1 MREVQRNINERKNT
15 TGKCLRRKLGGRA
28 VKRTM
33 RETMKRIMALL
44 LMVTLLPFS
53 DYTSLHTW
61 AQENEMQQ
69 GKETTMQGENKGEEE
84 QSGDEGKE
92 TQPQQEEMQEQEEQP
107 DITYEDYTV
116 GEDMQLQENKEV
128 NNLVITSGTLDLNG
142 YRIIVH
148 GDVNLTK
155 GQITIGSGQ
164 MICYGNFSK
173 IGSTTVVM
181 ENINGLLSVAGDFL
195 WKGTYYKNTNKLI
208 AGTIKIGKNFVSE
221 NSSNGRFQASGAHRV
236 VFNGEEQQTI
246 EAASGTYFQTV
257 EIENTSSQGVVSSAV
272 LPIKE
277 LKRNGNIITYNV
289 EGESFGWTLQQD
301 EVINGELC
309 LVGGALNLNGH
320 TLTVEGDLILAA
332 GTICVGNGNLSVKGN
347 FYQELKIQSSEG
359 NGYGTLVMEDEEG
372 IVTVDGNYLF
382 CNDVLYPQNLTA
394 GSLQVKG
401 DFTTKN
407 QGGGGDF
414 ISLDS
419 HKLVLCGE
427 GKQNVK
433 MDNGSF
439 TGSRLSGLVVDNTS
453 NDNICLL
460 NTIYVEKSLQSDR
473 QAPQGNICIGADTM
487 IHGEKLYADIKVGKN
502 KTLTQ
507 NIALYGNLTL
517 EGNVLFKLNT
527 YTLEVYGDCNIVRG
541 SSNGGF
547 VMNKAEDRVLVTG
560 DFVTDAYNYSEMS
573 AGILELQG
581 DFYQNYRDNFKPSG
595 SHKTILS
602 GKEKQNLY
610 FISSGSGFC
619 ILELTNTSQE
629 GIFANRPIKATHWIQ
644 NNVKVTY
651 AGVQGTQGYTLEQDK
666 VLEDSLY
673 ITGGELNLAGHTLE
687 IKGDLIVGGGT
698 LNINGGT
705 LIVRGDMRIQ
715 CVDDDEESGYGES
728 SARLLMKQA
737 QDKVSVDGDFVMQSC
752 ESSSGNLSAGI
763 LEVKG
768 NIEKKNTV
776 TGSGYSNFLAT
787 GTHRLLLSGDREQAI
802 TVQGNAT
809 MQCEKLEIQNKA
821 GVQVQGTL
829 LVNGSLKQNEEV
841 LSDSNHSFFMTGYI
855 KVGNRMTLENNGF
868 CGNLNFYYTKD
879 LREEW
884 HIYGD
889 VKINANVSVYAPMHV
904 EGNLIFD
911 SGDHLILQNA
921 QIDISGDCIQNK
933 SNYANGLQMTHDSD
947 MVIIGGDYRIDNE
960 TTSVMTAGC
969 VKVAGDFLHTR
980 RGGNGF
986 ISKGTHKIILNGNNQ
1001 QKVQIN
1007 NEMSYIEQLVL
1018 ENNSEEGIYVE
1029 GNLPAVSI
1037 EGDTNITYSD
1047 SSYVGG
1053 FTLTEDMELEEL
1065 KLAGGKLDL
1074 NGHCL
1079 KVNGNADIYAGTL
1092 YIHGGEL
1099 IVEGDLSFRSPDGSR
1114 SPSVL
1119 VMREAEDKVKVNG
1132 NFYIYSN
1139 IDAVDTLTDGV
1150 LYVKKDFLQIGIYKN
1165 FAASGNHKVVLNGEG
1180 QQQINFYFY
1189 AIDKSYFNHLSIENE
1204 TEVTLDRVM
1213 VNGIVE
1219 DNGHFVK
1226 GTLIAGPNMILSDN
1240 TYHGD
1245 IAYNRNI
1252 TIEQNMHV
1260 TGNITLEKGVIT
1272 LNGHHVLTEGNF
1284 QIKQNNSDIV
1294 GVIMTDDNDYLEV
1307 WGGFSCYA
1315 NSNTKMLTGKIS
1327 CKGDVFFSNNS
1338 IWKPAENHEFVMNG
1352 ENQQTLEIK
1361 SNQVCF
1367 ALLEMSNTSPE
1378 GIVCKSGF
1386 QAQKLIRNTQ
1396 KLTYD
1401 GQQIQTG
1408 ITLQQD
1414 TKIEGDY
1421 VLFGG
1426 TLDLNG
1432 YKLQVSGDMIIAGG
1446 ELYIHGGSLKV
1457 GGSLR
1462 IQNRNSKNGDY
1473 IYSESNGIIRMN
1485 EKKDSIS
1492 VNGDFI
1498 TQSIVNHKGY
1508 MTDGT
1513 LQVQGNV
1520 QAIGSYKYNING
1532 TDNFTLV
1539 LNGSTIQ
1546 ELSLDNGNRVQ
1557 NITFENT
1564 QGGVALLK
1572 ECVVYGVLEDN
1583 CGKVS
1588 GRGAIKLDNIENLS
1602 GGSFSGN
1609 LTLTNKSTL
1618 TKDIVVGGTLRL
1630 EKDIHVNGR
1639 KLRAGSIDIYRGVFY
1654 VEDGMVTCESDM
1666 LVEVDGIL
1674 AMQQEEGYVKVMDS
1688 FTITSASNHSR
1699 YLTAGTLE
1707 IQGDFYQN
1715 RYNNF
1720 IAGENHNTIL
1730 SGKRG
1735 KFGEKYIQMIS
1746 FAKVGSCYF
1755 GTLILT
1761 KNKDSYYYFENEIE
1775 KICKKLQVEVI
1786 DDVPPAQVEN
1796 ICIDSVDS
1804 SSVRLSWLPCSEEDE
1819 VKGYD
1824 IYRNGSWLDTTTM
1837 SVYRDAHVKPCQTY
1851 TYTIYAYDAAGNYAQ
1866 GTDSETVVTPQD
1878 TQAPAKPVNLHVTKK
1893 TGSSVTLSWSRARDN
1908 VKTVGYMIYRN
1919 GEEYDYVEE
1928 KTSFKD
1934 TKIEKDIVYTYT
1946 IKAKDEAGNI
1956 SEESEELLTCTAQP
1970 RIISVTPEDEA
1981 LLYQDKVNIKVYYMR
1996 YSQEEGNKIRMSY
2009 SEDGENFKAIMPFDI
2024 GGEEISYREGCGSYQ
2039 WDISGLES
2047 GKYYIVR
2054 VILIDEDGNETSEDV
2069 TYYVDKS
2076 APKEVRNLQVTPK
2089 EGVAVCTWEAT
2100 DSVKCKGYKIY
2111 RRGAGESDYT
2121 CIGETN
2127 KWYETNYK
2135 DTGVSEGEQVSYG
2148 VCAFDA
2154 QGRESN
2160 LQEVPYIT
2168 MTRDTLSPT
2177 MLKIQPGEKIL
2188 SKRAKIV
2195 AEGTDNKELDKF
2207 ILTVYRE
2214 KDSQEKNHPETGSQD
2229 KNYQQ
2234 NNSQETENQGNDNQQ
2249 NNSQETDNR
2258 QENDN
2263 QQNDREIINVME
2275 KQAEK
2280 EKAEFTWDTTEC
2292 HGKYILSCVAVDTN
2306 GNKSEPMELTCQVD
2320 NQGPK
2325 PLTLKPASV
2334 YANHV
2339 TLEWE
2344 EPEEEN
2350 VSFVVEQQQG
2360 EVWKKVGETKNTLG
2374 YHVLNLQPDT
2384 DYVFRV
2390 TPYDEAGNGG
2400 ESSQWV
2406 YVHTNVDEQAPV
2418 IIYAAPLESA
2428 YQGRL
2433 TLEAQVKD
2441 NAGNQNL
2448 LIEYSHSKNGE
2459 SLWETLADV
2468 SAQNEKKET
2477 HYTWEWNTDEYPEGE
2492 ITIRFTAKD
2501 NAGNVSQPY
2510 EMTYNIDRT
2519 GPQQI
2524 ANLAAT
2530 AGEGSVE
2537 LTWNAADEEVEHYN
2551 IYRKENETGGFV
2563 KIEQECTDIYYSD
2576 ISVEPGKEYIYQVT
2590 ATDIAGNESE
2600 PSQPVS
2606 ARADEDTQLPVIK
2619 SFFPKEGSFVG
2630 GKVMLEVLATDNV
2643 GVQSLFI
2650 QIRKKGDDAFITL
2663 PTETVDGQIAHAQ
2676 YEWNTAEET
2685 QGDYEIRFVAEDASG
2700 NVSEE
2705 KIITYHVDKTAPRA
2719 GDVRLTE
2726 SNYRI
2731 KLQWDACEDEDFAG
2745 YEIYRKSAYD
2755 EAWESVGETQDTDYT
2770 DKEVIPDIV
2779 YFYKIGYTDNGG
2791 NQSTS
2796 RIVSGKA
2803 KAVDD
2808 ERPKAVLADSYV
2820 AIAGVEIGLDGSLS
2834 TDNIG
2839 IVKYQWNMGNGD
2851 ILIGK
2856 RPTYTYEEEGEYNI
2870 TLTVWD
2876 KAGNKQSAKRKI
2888 VVYGRDEAGR
2898 LRIQLVNEYGEPIS
2912 NAYVYQYLD
2921 NGSML
2926 QRSDSNGYANIDG
2939 IAGMQKIAI
2948 YKEGY
2953 KSIDTKIKIT
2963 PLEHNTK
2970 IIVMEEGALA
2980 KTEIQAHKMSYA
2992 EIMDST
2998 IDLGNAE
3005 NYEIFRYR
3013 VTFTFQKEK
3022 IPTITNLIVTGG
3034 EKKSVLK
3041 IYGEK
3046 DELGDIKTGAYLQPV
3061 KVGQGEKQEE
3071 NLVIIRVS
3079 GGASWLKDFYQIDYG
3094 FINLLSQTFIMQLG
3108 HEGIMCDDNGLT
3120 IMRKEV
3126 FYPTE
3131 VKSGEGYFTTAYARG
3146 DKPGNY
3152 KVRAAFSGGIKP
3164 INEPF
3169 FFEAHCEDAINIT
3182 SAQGLKFYVD
3192 APSAC
3197 GLGEKFIVN
3206 VTARNESEKVLN
3218 GMTLYVDG
3226 ENRYK
3231 EEFTPGDSEQ
3241 FTIEYEMPQGE
3252 EGEEGEYYFKMIS
3265 QMVEILEGE
3274 NTGAEVVLR
3283 IAPVYI
3289 AKIREEILDLDN
3301 LWGDPVDITT
3311 GAFVDSYEAIS
3322 VTGGSEL
3329 SFDLD
3334 YNSLLC
3340 KNEGTMGYGWS
3351 NQYDVKLKDAGD
3363 IVVTWRPGV
3372 TSLYKSEDR
3381 EKVYIGVE
3389 NGELKSTIVKNE
3401 DGTYILTLENAK
3413 KYLFDKDGNLTQV
3426 TQKDGSYITI
3436 NRIQNVMEV
3445 TEGISGKKI
3454 SVCYNAEG
3462 MVTHVI
3468 DENGRKTSF
3477 TYTDRYLTEIENPLH
3492 EKTKYTYDEKGRL
3505 EEIIKNNTT
3514 QIQNTYDENNRVVSQ
3529 DDGIEET
3536 PLMTYEYEELGSD
3549 EFIGDYGMIVTV
3561 TDRNGAKT
3569 MTQTNCFGKVRNTTD
3584 ANGNTTRNYYDCYGN
3599 LTAQT
3604 DANGYNTF
3612 YEYDKNGYCTMS
3624 QDAYGSQTFYKYDT
3638 DGNVTSICGADGNAA
3653 YYQYNKKNQM
3663 IYSKEQGGKE
3673 TIYEYNDQG
3682 KLVKET
3688 IEGLGCKRYEYTD
3701 GLKTAEY
3708 DMRGNVQKY
3717 EYDNIGNMIK
3727 KTDREGNITTYD
3739 YDELRRN
3746 TQVTDA
3752 LGNTETYEYDVYGNI
3767 LCKTNSQGGW
3777 TTYTYDYNQKMISKT
3792 SPEGRTDRYTY
3803 DCEGN
3808 LLTHTN
3814 PDGTST
3820 SMEYD
3825 LTGNLV
3831 METNEEGNSQ
3841 SYEYDNCGD
3850 VIKEIDANGNETVYE
3865 YYPNGKLQAEYD
3877 KNGGQTLYTYN
3888 QNWQLITTTYPD
3900 GGTITYEYDTGGNV
3914 KSICDGEGNITK
3926 YTYDI
3931 FKRCLSEIDANGNK
3945 TSYTYDANGNCIQ
3958 KTLADGQIYRMEYD
3972 RENRLIKTTTFVGEE
3987 EYTIQIVY
3995 DALGR
4000 EVKTI
4005 DEEGNTQQTV
4015 YDSYGNITAII
4026 DGEGNV
4032 IQENTYDG
4040 DQLLAD
4046 SKDGEDNLTVYSY
4059 NENGQMENV
4068 SQQVSGREVK
4078 TTYHYNAVGN
4088 LRETKDALAGT
4099 SGYTYDKMGNITG
4112 TTNPNGGVIRY
4123 EYDAL
4128 GNMVSEEEGE
4138 ELRHV
4143 YTYDSMSRV
4152 KTAVNARGQETTYTY
4167 DGVGRIVTMEDEEGC
4182 VTYTYDA
4189 NGNTIGI
4196 TDEKGTIQRTYDK
4209 RNRMISQ
4216 TDYKGN
4222 IVSYGYDEIGNL
4234 ISLTYPGGEIV
4245 RYTYYKNGNL
4255 KTITDNNKR
4264 TTSYTYDKA
4273 NRLTACDRPD
4283 GSRETYTYDK
4293 AGRLVE
4299 KTDAAGEEILS
4310 HVTYEYD
4317 EAGNIISQT
4326 GDTANAPAAET
4337 ITMEYND
4344 NNRLIRYNEEEV
4356 QYDADGN
4363 MTYGPVDGQMT
4374 NLVYDCRNRLV
4385 QVGETT
4391 YEYNSQNERIAKR
4404 ENGIRTEY
4412 TIAQIEGQD
4421 CVIGVEES
4429 LETEPT
4435 RETEN
4440 TNINEDSDQV
4450 KQNNETT
4457 KQDTENQNIKS
4468 TLYVYGNGLV
4478 SETDSDNGYRLYHFN
4493 HLGSTVCLT
4502 DEKGNVTQNY
4512 TYGTYGELTGGDVD
4526 GTRYLYQGRYG
4537 VEHESNGLY
4546 YMRTRYY
4553 NVSTKRFLNRD
4564 IMAGSISSSPSLNRY
4579 SYVEGNPVTLTDPFG
4594 LCPSINFTNL
4604 GHNILDWVGMI
4615 PVLGEGADLINAY
4628 WYFKEGNTAYG
4639 ASSILCAMP
4648 GMGTLIGSSTKIMKK
4663 VPTLGKILSKSCLM
4677 VGNGAYMAEAGIVGS
4692 QMIDSY
4698 LIKGENFNA
4707 SEFAVQSMS
4716 IVGGLIAGVG
4726 ISKQVKELR
4735 KSKTASKIRNGAKQF
4750 WHDNKGMVD
4759 LRKGNKSGSGSFTDM
4774 MSPEEAARYNRYWS
4788 QGTGSYQG
4796 VKVNG
4801 KWEKIIVDGKYV
4813 NTRQRMYTNPGTR
4826 SIMDVK
4832 LGNKGEMYYRETIFD
4847 EFGRKIGHN
4856 DYTNHGRPDISSHTN
4871 PHYHPNPVNNPSQH
4885 GSGIPGLHPQ
4895 TPR

>member
-1 MREVQRNINERKNT
+1 MERKNT
-15 TGKCLRRKLGGRA
+15 TGKSTKRKVGGRT
-28 VKRTM
+28 VKKTM
-33 RETMKRIMALL
+33 RETMKRAMALL

-61 AQENEMQQ
+61 AQENEVQQ
-69 GKETTMQGENKGEEE
+69 GNETTMQGENKGEEK

-92 TQPQQEEMQEQEEQP
+92 TKPQQEGVQEQPEQP
-107 DITYEDYTV
+107 DITYEDFTV
-116 GEDMQLQENKEV
+116 GEDIQLQENKEV

-142 YRIIVH
+142 YRMIVH
-148 GDVNLTK
+148 GDVNLTN

-164 MICYGNFSK
+164 MICHGNFSK
-173 IGSTTVVM
+173 TGSTTVVM
-181 ENINGLLSVAGDFL
+181 ENINGLLSVGGDFL
-195 WKGTYYKNTNKLI
+195 WKGTYYKNTNKLT
-208 AGTIKIGKNFVSE
+208 AGTVKIGGNFVSE
-221 NSSNGRFQASGAHRV
+221 NNSNGRFQASGAHKV
-236 VFNGEEQQTI
+236 VFNGEAEQTI
-246 EAASGTYFQTV
+246 EAASGTYFQIV
-257 EIENTSSQGVVSSAV
+257 EIENVSSQGVVSNTV

-277 LKRNGNIITYNV
+277 LKRNGNVMTYNI

-309 LVGGALNLNGH
+309 LVGGELNLNGH
-320 TLTVEGDLILAA
+320 TLTVEGDFTLAA
-332 GTICVGNGNLSVKGN
+332 GTICIGKGNLLVKGN
-347 FYQELKIQSSEG
+347 FYQELKIEASEG

-372 IVTVDGNYLF
+372 IVTVDGDYLY
-382 CNDVLYPQNLTA
+382 CNDTLYPQNLTA

-401 DFTTKN
+401 DFTTKK

-414 ISLDS
+414 ISQDT

-427 GKQNVK
+427 EKQNVK
-433 MDNGSF
+433 MDNVSF
-439 TGSRLSGLVVDNTS
+439 VGSRLAGLVLDNTS
-453 NDNICLL
+453 NENICLL
-460 NTIYVEKSLQSDR
+460 STIYVEKSLQSER
-473 QAPQGNICIGADTM
+473 QAPQGSICIGKDTV
-487 IHGEKLYADIKVGKN
+487 IHGEKLYGNISVGKS
-502 KTLTQ
+502 KTLNQ
-507 NIALYGNLTL
+507 NISLYGNLTL
-517 EGNVLFKLNT
+517 ESNVLLKLNT
-527 YTLEVYGDCNIVRG
+527 YTLEINGDCNIVRG

-547 VMNKAEDRVLVTG
+547 VMNRAEDKVVVTG
-560 DFVTDAYNYSEMS
+560 ELVVDAYYSSEMT

-602 GKEKQNLY
+602 GKNKQNLY
-610 FISSGSGFC
+610 FVSSGAGFC
-619 ILELTNTSQE
+619 ILELTNTSEE
-629 GIFANRPIKATHWIQ
+629 GIFANRPIKAVEWIQ

-651 AGVQGTQGYTLEQDK
+651 GGVQGTQGYTLEQDK

-705 LIVRGDMRIQ
+705 LLVRGDMRIQ
-715 CVDDDEESGYGES
+715 CVEGDEESGYGES
-728 SARLLMKQA
+728 SARFLMKQA

-752 ESSSGNLSAGI
+752 ESSNGNLSGGI

-776 TGSGYSNFLAT
+776 TGNGYNNFQAT
-787 GTHRLLLSGDREQAI
+787 GTHRLLLSGDREQVI
-802 TVQGNAT
+802 TVEGNAT
-809 MQCEKLEIQNKA
+809 MQCQNLEIQNEV
-821 GVQVQGTL
+821 GVQIQGNL
-829 LVNGSLKQNEEV
+829 LVNGCLKQNEKI
-841 LSDSNHSFFMTGYI
+841 LSDSEGSFSMSGYI
-855 KVGNRMTLENNGF
+855 MVGNKMTLESNILR
-868 CGNLNFYYTKD
+868 GNLNFYNAKD

-884 HIYGD
+884 YIYGD
-889 VKINANVSVYAPMHV
+889 VKVNGNVKVYAPMHV
-904 EGNLIFD
+904 EGNLTFD
-911 SGDHLILQNA
+911 NGCQLNLQNA

-933 SNYANGLQMTHDSD
+933 SSYTNGFIMTHEMD
-947 MVIIGGDYRIDNE
+947 MVTIGGNYKIDNE
-960 TTSVMTAGC
+960 STSIMTAGC
-969 VKVAGDFLHTR
+969 MKVAGDLMQTR
-980 RGGNGF
+980 RGGSGF
-986 ISKGTHKIILNGNNQ
+986 VSKGTHKIILNGNKQ

-1007 NEMSYIEQLVL
+1007 NEISYIEQLVL

-1037 EGDTNITYSD
+1037 EGDTNITYAD
-1047 SSYVGG
+1047 DSYVRG

-1065 KLAGGKLDL
+1065 QLAGGKLDL

-1079 KVNGNADIYAGTL
+1079 RVNGNANIYAGIV

-1099 IVEGDLSFRSPDGSR
+1099 IVEGDLNLKSPGGYNCPSILEMTDGR
-1114 SPSVL
+1114 D
-1119 VMREAEDKVKVNG
+1119 EIKVNG
-1132 NFYIYSN
+1132 NFYTYSR
-1139 IDAVDTLTDGV
+1139 IDVVDKLTDGV
-1150 LYVKKDFLQIGIYKN
+1150 LYVKKDFRQMGSYKN
-1165 FAASGNHKVVLNGEG
+1165 FTASGNHKVVLNGEG
-1180 QQQINFYFY
+1180 QQQVNFYY
-1189 AIDKSYFNHLSIENE
+1189 SNQNSSRLNHLSIENE
-1204 TEVTLDRVM
+1204 TEVTLNRVM

-1219 DNGHFVK
+1219 DNGHSVK
-1226 GTLIAGPNMILSDN
+1226 GTLVAGSDMILSN
-1240 TYHGD
+1240 HTYHGD
-1245 IAYNRNI
+1245 IAYNSNI
-1252 TIEQNMHV
+1252 TIVQDMHV
-1260 TGNITLEKGVIT
+1260 IGNITVEKDVIT
-1272 LNGHHVLTEGNF
+1272 LNGHHILVEGNF
-1284 QIKQNNSDIV
+1284 LIKQNYSDAV
-1294 GVIMTDDNDYLEV
+1294 GVIMTDEKDYLEIA
-1307 WGGFSCYA
+1307 GSFSCYA
-1315 NSNTKMLTGKIS
+1315 NSNTKMNTGKIS
-1327 CKGDVFFSNNS
+1327 CKGDVFFSNKS
-1338 IWKPAENHEFVMNG
+1338 VWKPVENHQFVMNG

-1367 ALLEMSNTSPE
+1367 AILDMSNTSAE

-1386 QAQKLIRNTQ
+1386 QAQKLIRTTQ

-1401 GQQIQTG
+1401 GQQVQTG
-1408 ITLQQD
+1408 FTLQED

-1426 TLDLNG
+1426 ILDLNG
-1432 YKLQVSGDMIIAGG
+1432 YKLQVSGDVVIAGG
-1446 ELYIHGGSLKV
+1446 ELYVHGGSLKV
-1457 GGSLR
+1457 GGSLIIR
-1462 IQNRNSKNGDY
+1462 NRKLNNGEY
-1473 IYSESNGIIRMN
+1473 IYTESNGIIRMN
-1485 EKKDSIS
+1485 DKKDNIS

-1520 QAIGSYKYNING
+1520 QAKGNYKYNFYG
-1532 TDNFTLV
+1532 TNHFALV
-1539 LNGSTIQ
+1539 LNGSQLQ
-1546 ELSLDNGNRVQ
+1546 ELYLDDGNCIQ
-1557 NITFENT
+1557 NVTFENT
-1564 QGGVALLK
+1564 GEGIALLRQ
-1572 ECVVYGVLEDN
+1572 CVVNGVLEDN

-1588 GRGAIKLDNIENLS
+1588 GIGTIKLDKIENLS

-1609 LTLTNKSTL
+1609 LTLTKTSTL
-1618 TKDIVVGGTLRL
+1618 TEDIAVKGTLRL
-1630 EKDIHVNGR
+1630 ENDLHVNGR
-1639 KLRAGSIDIYRGVFY
+1639 KLTAGGIDIYRGVFY
-1654 VEDGMVTCESDM
+1654 VENGKVTCESDM
-1666 LVEVDGIL
+1666 LVETNGIF

-1688 FTITSASNHSR
+1688 FTITSSTNHSR
-1699 YLTAGTLE
+1699 FLTAGTLE
-1707 IQGDFYQN
+1707 IQGDFYQK
-1715 RYNNF
+1715 NNINF
-1720 IAGENHNTIL
+1720 VAGENHKTIL

-1735 KFGEKYIQMIS
+1735 KFGEKYMQTVS
-1746 FAKVGSCYF
+1746 FAKEGSCYF

-1761 KNKDSYYYFENEIE
+1761 KNKDSYYYFENELE
-1775 KICKKLQVEVI
+1775 KICKKLQVEI
-1786 DDVPPAQVEN
+1786 TDDIPPAQVEN
-1796 ICIDSVDS
+1796 VCIDSVTA
-1804 SSVRLSWLPCSEEDE
+1804 SSVQFSWSPSSKEDE

-1837 SVYRDAHVKPCQTY
+1837 SVYRDAHVKPGLTY
-1851 TYTIYAYDAAGNYAQ
+1851 TYTIYAYDEAGNYAQ
-1866 GTDSETVVTPQD
+1866 GTDSETVVTPED
-1878 TQAPAKPVNLHVTKK
+1878 TQAPAKPSNLHVTKK
-1893 TGSSVTLSWSRARDN
+1893 TGSSVTLSWSKARDN
-1908 VKTVGYMIYRN
+1908 VGTVGYMIYRN
-1919 GEEYDYVEE
+1919 GEEYEYVEG
-1928 KTSFKD
+1928 KTSYKD
-1934 TKIEKDIVYTYT
+1934 ANVEKDIIYTYT
-1946 IKAKDEAGNI
+1946 IRAKDEAGNS
-1956 SEESEELLTCTAQP
+1956 SEESEELLTCVAQP
-1970 RIISVTPEDEA
+1970 RITSVSPENEA
-1981 LLYQDKVNIKVYYMR
+1981 MLYQDKVNIEVHYMR

-2009 SEDGENFKAIMPFDI
+2009 SEDEENWKAITPFDI
-2024 GGEEISYREGCGSYQ
+2024 GGEAVSFREGCCSYQ
-2039 WDISGLES
+2039 WDIAGLES

-2054 VILIDEDGNETSEDV
+2054 VTLIDEDGNETSEDI
-2069 TYYVDKS
+2069 TYFVDRS

-2111 RRGAGESDYT
+2111 RRGTQESEYT
-2121 CIGETN
+2121 CIGETDA
-2127 KWYETNYK
+2127 WYETTYK
-2135 DTGVSEGEQVSYG
+2135 DVNVSEGQQVSYG
-2148 VCAFDA
+2148 VSAFDA
-2154 QGRESN
+2154 QGRESE
-2160 LQEVPYIT
+2160 LQEVPFVT
-2168 MTRDTLSPT
+2168 MTGDTLPPT
-2177 MLKIQPGEKIL
+2177 MTKIQPVEKIL
-2188 SKRAKIV
+2188 SQKAKIM
-2195 AEGTDNKELDKF
+2195 AEGTDNKELAKF
-2207 ILTVYRE
+2207 ILTVY
-2214 KDSQEKNHPETGSQD
+2214 
-2229 KNYQQ
+2229 
-2234 NNSQETENQGNDNQQ
+2234 
-2249 NNSQETDNR
+2249 

-2263 QQNDREIINVME
+2263 QEKDNQEDNNQEIDNQENDNQETDNQQDDREIITVVKEN
-2275 KQAEK
+2275 AEK
-2280 EKAEFTWDTTEC
+2280 GKAEFTWDTTGC

-2306 GNKSEPMELTCQVD
+2306 GNKSEPMETNCEVD

-2325 PLTLKPASV
+2325 PLTLKPAAV
-2334 YANHV
+2334 HANHV

-2350 VSFVVEQQQG
+2350 LTFVVEQQQG
-2360 EVWKKVGETKNTLG
+2360 EEWKKVGEAKNTLG

-2390 TPYDEAGNGG
+2390 TPYDAAGNGG

-2406 YVHTNVDEQAPV
+2406 YVHTNADEQAPV
-2418 IIYAAPLESA
+2418 ITYAAPLESA
-2428 YQGRL
+2428 YQGKL

-2448 LIEYSHSKNGE
+2448 LIEYSCKKDGE
-2459 SLWETLADV
+2459 NQWKTLADV
-2468 SAQNEKKET
+2468 SAENEEKET
-2477 HYTWEWNTDEYPEGE
+2477 HYTWEWNTNEYPEDE

-2510 EMTYNIDRT
+2510 EMTYRIDRT
-2519 GPQQI
+2519 GPGQI
-2524 ANLAAT
+2524 ENLTAA
-2530 AGEGSVE
+2530 AHEGSVE
-2537 LTWNAADEEVEHYN
+2537 LTWNAADEEVDHYN
-2551 IYRKENETGGFV
+2551 IYRKENETQDFV

-2576 ISVEPGKEYIYQVT
+2576 ISAEPGKEYIYQVT
-2590 ATDIAGNESE
+2590 ATDIAGNEGEASK
-2600 PSQPVS
+2600 QVS

-2619 SFFPKEGSFVG
+2619 SFLPKEGSLVG

-2643 GVQSLFI
+2643 GVQSLLI

-2663 PTETVDGQIAHAQ
+2663 PSEQESGQIAHAQ

-2685 QGDYEIRFVAEDASG
+2685 EGDYEIRFVAEDTSG

-2705 KIITYHVDKTAPRA
+2705 KIITYHVDKTAPKA
-2719 GDVRLTE
+2719 GDTSLTE

-2731 KLQWDACEDEDFAG
+2731 ELKWDACEDEDFAG

-2755 EAWESVGETQDTDYT
+2755 ETWESLGETQDTDYT
-2770 DKEVIPDIV
+2770 DKTVTPDVV
-2779 YFYKIGYTDNGG
+2779 YFYKISYVDNAG
-2791 NQSTS
+2791 NQSAS

-2808 ERPKAVLADSYV
+2808 EKPKAVLADSYV
-2820 AIAGVEIGLDGSLS
+2820 AIAGVEIGLDASLS

-2839 IVKYQWNMGNGD
+2839 IVKYQWDMGNGD
-2851 ILIGK
+2851 TLIGK
-2856 RPTYTYEEEGEYNI
+2856 QPTYTYEEKGEYNI

-2926 QRSDSNGYANIDG
+2926 QRSDENGYAQIDG

-2948 YKEGY
+2948 YKSGY
-2953 KSIDTKIKIT
+2953 KSIDTKVKIT

-2970 IIVMEEGALA
+2970 VIVMEEGALA

-2992 EIMDST
+2992 EIVDSN
-2998 IDLGNAE
+2998 ISLGNPA

-3013 VTFTFQKEK
+3013 VTFTFKKEK

-3046 DELGDIKTGAYLQPV
+3046 DEIGDIKTSAYVQPV
-3061 KVGQGEKQEE
+3061 KVGQGNKKAE

-3094 FINLLSQTFIMQLG
+3094 FINLLSDTFIMQLG
-3108 HEGIMCDDNGLT
+3108 YEGIMCDDNGLT
-3120 IMRKEV
+3120 IMREKE
-3126 FYPTE
+3126 FIPAE
-3131 VKSGEGYFTTAYARG
+3131 VKSGKGYFATAYARG

-3152 KVRAAFSGGIKP
+3152 KVRAAFYGVIKP
-3164 INEPF
+3164 ISEPF

-3206 VTARNESEKVLN
+3206 VTARNESDKVFN

-3231 EEFTPGDSEQ
+3231 EEFKPGASEV
-3241 FTIEYEMPQGE
+3241 FTIEYEMPTAE
-3252 EGEEGEYYFKMIS
+3252 EGEEGEYYYKMIS
-3265 QMVEILEGE
+3265 KVVEIIEGE
-3274 NTGAEVVLR
+3274 NTGAEVILR

-3289 AKIREEILDLDN
+3289 AKIREEIIDLDN

-3311 GAFVDSYEAIS
+3311 GAFVENYEAMS

-3340 KNEGTMGYGWS
+3340 KQAGTMGYGWS
-3351 NQYDVKLKDAGD
+3351 NPYDVKLKYTGN
-3363 IVVTWRPGV
+3363 ISVTWRPGV
-3372 TSLYKSEDR
+3372 TSFYKSEGWG
-3381 EKVYIGVE
+3381 KTYTGVE
-3389 NGELKSTIVKNE
+3389 NGELKSKIVQNK
-3401 DGTYILTLENAK
+3401 DGTYVLILESGK

-3426 TQKDGSYITI
+3426 TQKDGAYITV

-3445 TEGISGKKI
+3445 TEGISGKKL

-3462 MVTHVI
+3462 MVTNVI

-3477 TYTDRYLTEIENPLH
+3477 TYTDGYLTEIENPLH
-3492 EKTKYTYDEKGRL
+3492 EKTKYTYDENGRL
-3505 EEIIKNNTT
+3505 GEIIKNDTT
-3514 QIQNTYDENNRVVSQ
+3514 QIQNTYDDQNRVISQ
-3529 DDGIEET
+3529 NDGIEET
-3536 PLMTYEYEELGSD
+3536 PLMTYEYEELGAD
-3549 EFIGDYGMIVTV
+3549 KYIGDYGMIVTA

-3612 YEYDKNGYCTMS
+3612 YEYDENGYCTMS
-3624 QDAYGSQTFYKYDT
+3624 QDAYGSQTFYGYDT
-3638 DGNVTSICGADGNAA
+3638 NGNVTSIRGADGNTA

-3663 IYSKEQGGKE
+3663 TYSKEQGGKE
-3673 TIYEYNDQG
+3673 TTYEYNDQG

-3688 IEGLGCKRYEYTD
+3688 IEGLGSKRYEYTD

-3717 EYDNIGNMIK
+3717 EYDNVGNLIK
-3727 KTDREGNITTYD
+3727 KTDREGNTTTYD

-3746 TQVTDA
+3746 TQTTDA

-3767 LCKTNSQGGW
+3767 LCKTNSQGGQ
-3777 TTYTYDYNQKMISKT
+3777 TTYTYDYNQKMTSST
-3792 SPEGRTDRYTY
+3792 SPEGRTDSYTY
-3803 DCEGN
+3803 DYEGN

-3841 SYEYDNCGD
+3841 SYEYDGCGD
-3850 VIKEIDANGNETVYE
+3850 VIRETDAEGNETTYE

-3900 GGTITYEYDTGGNV
+3900 GSTITYEYDTGGNI

-3926 YTYDI
+3926 YTYDTA
-3931 FKRCLSEIDANGNK
+3931 KRCLSETDANGNK
-3945 TSYTYDANGNCIQ
+3945 ISYAYDANGNCIQ

-3972 RENRLIKTTTFVGEE
+3972 KENRLVKTTTYAGEE
-3987 EYTIQIVY
+3987 EYTIQTVY

-4000 EVKTI
+4000 AVKTI
-4005 DEEGNTQQTV
+4005 DEEGNEQQTV
-4015 YDSYGNITAII
+4015 YDSHGNITAIT

-4032 IQENTYDG
+4032 IQENTYDK
-4040 DQLLAD
+4040 DQLLTH
-4046 SKDGEDNLTVYSY
+4046 SKDGENNLTVYTY
-4059 NENGQMENV
+4059 NENGQMETV

-4088 LRETKDALAGT
+4088 LKETEDALEGI
-4099 SGYTYDKMGNITG
+4099 SGCTYDKMGNATG
-4112 TTNPNGGVIRY
+4112 ITNPNGGITRY

-4128 GNMVSEEEGE
+4128 GNIISEEEGE
-4138 ELRHV
+4138 EPKRI
-4143 YTYDSMSRV
+4143 YTYDPMSRI
-4152 KTAVNARGQETTYTY
+4152 KTAVNARGQETSYTY
-4167 DGVGRIVTMEDEEGC
+4167 DGAGRIAAMEDEEGS
-4182 VTYTYDA
+4182 VTYAYDA
-4189 NGNTIGI
+4189 NGNITKI
-4196 TDEKGTIQRTYDK
+4196 TDEKGTTLRTYDN
-4209 RNRMISQ
+4209 RNRMTTQ
-4216 TDYKGN
+4216 TDYKGRT
-4222 IVSYGYDEIGNL
+4222 VSYGYDEIGNL

-4255 KTITDNNKR
+4255 KTITDNNNR
-4264 TTSYTYDKA
+4264 ITSYTYDKA

-4293 AGRLVE
+4293 AGRLTE
-4299 KTDAAGEEILS
+4299 KTDVAGPEILS

-4326 GDTANAPAAET
+4326 GDTANAPAVET
-4337 ITMEYND
+4337 ITMEYDD

-4385 QVGETT
+4385 QAGETT
-4391 YEYNSQNERIAKR
+4391 YEYNSQNERIAKT
-4404 ENGIRTEY
+4404 ENGIRTDY
-4412 TIAQIEGQD
+4412 IIAQIEGQD
-4421 CVIGVEES
+4421 CVIEVEES
-4429 LETEPT
+4429 VRTEASEETNEDAT
-4435 RETEN
+4435 TTEN
-4440 TNINEDSDQV
+4440 AEATKTVETNIDAEENTETH
-4450 KQNNETT
+4450 KGAEEKEQNSVH
-4457 KQDTENQNIKS
+4457 K

-4478 SETDSDNGYRLYHFN
+4478 SEEDSNKGYQLYHFN

-4502 DEKGNVTQNY
+4502 DEQGNVTQNF
-4512 TYGTYGELTGGDVD
+4512 TYGTYGELTGGDAES
-4526 GTRYLYQGRYG
+4526 TRYLYQGRYG

-4553 NVSTKRFLNRD
+4553 NVATKRFLNRD
-4564 IMAGSISSSPSLNRY
+4564 IMTGSISSSTSLNRY

-4698 LIKGENFNA
+4698 LIKGENINA

-4735 KSKTASKIRNGAKQF
+4735 KSKIGSKVGSEAKRF
-4750 WHDNKGMVD
+4750 WNDNKGMVD
-4759 LRKGNKSGSGSFTDM
+4759 LRKGSKSGSNTIVPDNSMFPQTRLDIHNDLTSKGYRTTGTTDKGYVVYKDGNGHIVTIKPSGEVIPTTRM
-4774 MSPEEAARYNRYWS
+4774 PVDPNNTSPKAPMYNQRTYYDGTIIPEELNNHT
-4788 QGTGSYQG
+4788 TGHN
-4796 VKVNG
+4796 VG
-4801 KWEKIIVDGKYV
+4801 KISVDDFYPEPYKWDGKATWMEE
-4813 NTRQRMYTNPGTR
+4813 N
-4826 SIMDVK
+4826 
-4832 LGNKGEMYYRETIFD
+4832 
-4847 EFGRKIGHN
+4847 
-4856 DYTNHGRPDISSHTN
+4856 
-4871 PHYHPNPVNNPSQH
+4871 
-4885 GSGIPGLHPQ
+4885 
-4895 TPR
+4895 